1 MDSLGP
7 GSAVGEK
14 AKNGMEKEK
23 YLSRAERSRSRRWNA
38 RRHPFPPQNVTYI
51 SVLGYFSL
59 HKELFIVR
67 WRSVL
72 EGVSVR
78 VDCILVT
85 WKFAWKILRLM
96 ETPAIRLHHAFKHL
110 ITPRALIIRP
120 HVENESVIKPQ
131 ERSRTR
137 VMSNTSRQKHLLL
150 SVFSSTEFLH
160 FSRFRVWIVCGRL
173 PERKLTRIILGE
185 TRISTYNIIS
195 TCRLSSKISFIVIH
209 HRLRLET

>member
-23 YLSRAERSRSRRWNA
+23 YLSRAERSRSRKWNA
-38 RRHPFPPQNVTYI
+38 RRYPFPPQNVTYI
-51 SVLGYFSL
+51 SVLEYFSL

-137 VMSNTSRQKHLLL
+137 VLSNTSRWQKHLFL
-150 SVFSSTEFLH
+150 SVFSSKVLTFFSLSCLNCLWTITGKKTNKAD
-160 FSRFRVWIVCGRL
+160 FSRRDSCKYL
-173 PERKLTRIILGE
+173 
-185 TRISTYNIIS
+185 
-195 TCRLSSKISFIVIH
+195 
-209 HRLRLET
+209 

>member
-7 GSAVGEK
+7 GSAAGEK

-23 YLSRAERSRSRRWNA
+23 YLSWAERSRSRRRNA
-38 RRHPFPPQNVTYI
+38 RRYPFPPQNVTYI

-59 HKELFIVR
+59 HCHKELFIVR

-78 VDCILVT
+78 ADCILVT

-137 VMSNTSRQKHLLL
+137 VLSNTSRQKHLLL
-150 SVFSSTEFLH
+150 SVFSSKVLTFFSLSCLNCLWTITGKETNKAD
-160 FSRFRVWIVCGRL
+160 FSRRDSCKYL
-173 PERKLTRIILGE
+173 
-185 TRISTYNIIS
+185 
-195 TCRLSSKISFIVIH
+195 
-209 HRLRLET
+209 

>member
-1 MDSLGP
+1 MDSLGL

-38 RRHPFPPQNVTYI
+38 RRYPFPPKNVTYI

-59 HKELFIVR
+59 HKALFMVR

-78 VDCILVT
+78 VDMYLSYLKVCVKNSKT
-85 WKFAWKILRLM
+85 EGNACNTPSSRLQ
-96 ETPAIRLHHAFKHL
+96 TLKHS
-110 ITPRALIIRP
+110 TCTDYRTACGERKRD
-120 HVENESVIKPQ
+120 KPQ

-137 VMSNTSRQKHLLL
+137 VLSNTSWQKHLFL
-150 SVFSSTEFLH
+150 SVFSSKVLTFFSLSCLNCLWTITGKETNKD
-160 FSRFRVWIVCGRL
+160 FSRRDSYKYL
-173 PERKLTRIILGE
+173 
-185 TRISTYNIIS
+185 
-195 TCRLSSKISFIVIH
+195 
-209 HRLRLET
+209 